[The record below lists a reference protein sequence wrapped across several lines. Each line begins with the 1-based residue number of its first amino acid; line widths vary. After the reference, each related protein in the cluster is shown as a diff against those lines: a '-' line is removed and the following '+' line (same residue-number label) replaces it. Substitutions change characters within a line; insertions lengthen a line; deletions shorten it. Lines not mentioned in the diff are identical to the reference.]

1 MIFQVRMPFHVG
13 HGFLKHLMRGLT
25 KTGSSAAVLQT
36 WYKLK
41 DIEVQKDFALTL
53 QKEYPHVMS
62 M

>member
-1 MIFQVRMPFHVG
+1 MPFHVG